1 MHSKIEKCT
10 VHIWAPDTGYV
21 GGLQRHIN
29 FICLAAEEL
38 LSGSRVRIIQK
49 TGKTGGLFALKALW
63 FSLIERPQLI
73 VVGHIHFTPI
83 ACLIKRLANI
93 PFWVVSYGIES
104 WSRRADSLKKPLLAA
119 ERILAMSNFTKEK
132 IAAEFSVLA
141 EKISVLPGTFDSG
154 LFRIKPKPECLLRKY
169 GLKEKQLVILTVCRM
184 DKAER
189 YKGYDKVIESMPRL
203 IQNFPDMRYILI
215 GYGSDTERIKG
226 LIGKLKLGKHI
237 IMPGKIT
244 GDELCD
250 HYNLCDC
257 FAMPS
262 KQEGFGIVFLEA
274 LACGKPVLAGNED
287 GSVEALRNG
296 ELGVLVN
303 PDNMDE
309 ISQNLARILKRE
321 HPNKVIYNPRLLRE
335 KAVEYFGFEK
345 FKSTLKKYLESLTTC
360 HSRGSGNPDQE

>member
-1 MHSKIEKCT
+1 
-10 VHIWAPDTGYV
+10 
-21 GGLQRHIN
+21 
-29 FICLAAEEL
+29 
-38 LSGSRVRIIQK
+38 
-49 TGKTGGLFALKALW
+49 
-63 FSLIERPQLI
+63 
-73 VVGHIHFTPI
+73 
-83 ACLIKRLANI
+83 
-93 PFWVVSYGIES
+93 
-104 WSRRADSLKKPLLAA
+104 
-119 ERILAMSNFTKEK
+119 
-132 IAAEFSVLA
+132 
-141 EKISVLPGTFDSG
+141 
-154 LFRIKPKPECLLRKY
+154 
-169 GLKEKQLVILTVCRM
+169 
-184 DKAER
+184 
-189 YKGYDKVIESMPRL
+189 MPRL